1 VVSGEKLQMSSVSQ
15 LATRNS
21 QLLAWHG
28 WRVAVPDA
36 WNPVK
41 VDGDWSAGLMLL
53 ADMHQAKLGIRW
65 RTIKRGDPAKLATRA
80 LEAEVGRLAAKEAT
94 DFAMPTESAWR
105 VSKLYTESDPPGRDI
120 WFGWSNTSGR
130 VIEIVHH
137 VKRREATLAETV
149 LPTVQ
154 DTPRDAEQAWS
165 MFDLSCKSPPGWA
178 LQWYRLNAGDLTLAF
193 TRKRQ
198 QVRVRQVGPAS
209 LALARMKLDDW
220 MGQLDKAYR
229 KIYRPAEDLADAS
242 LELPTRTI
250 GGRSGVLNRKKRLFW
265 AVTYARQLKVIAFH
279 DEVRNRLLLAQGDDE
294 KVMTEMLKT
303 MGWSKTSD

>member
-1 VVSGEKLQMSSVSQ
+1 MSSASQ

-28 WRVAVPDA
+28 WRVSVPDA

-41 VDGDWSAGLMLL
+41 VDGDWSAGVMLL

-65 RTIKRGDPAKLATRA
+65 RTIKRGDPAKLAARA
-80 LEAEVGRLAAKEAT
+80 LANEVGALAAKEAT
-94 DFAMPTESAWR
+94 DVAMPVGSAWR

-120 WFGWSNTSGR
+120 WFGWSSTSGR

-137 VKRREATLAETV
+137 VKHRDSVFAESV
-149 LPTVQ
+149 LPTVE
-154 DTPRDAEQAWS
+154 DTKPGEQQAWS
-165 MFDLSCKSPPGWA
+165 IFDLSCKSPAGWS
-178 LQWYRLNAGDLTLAF
+178 LLWYRLNAGDLTLAF

-220 MGQLDKAYR
+220 MGQLDKAHR
-229 KIYRPAEDLADAS
+229 KIYRDVSGMSDAS
-242 LELPTRTI
+242 LELPTRTLT
-250 GGRSGVLNRKKRLFW
+250 GRSGVLNRKKRLFW
-265 AVTYARQLKVIAFH
+265 AITYARQLKVLGFH
-279 DEVRNRLLLAQGDDE
+279 DEARNRLLLAQGDDE
-294 KVMTEMLKT
+294 TVMLEMLKT
-303 MGWSKTSD
+303 MGWSKMS